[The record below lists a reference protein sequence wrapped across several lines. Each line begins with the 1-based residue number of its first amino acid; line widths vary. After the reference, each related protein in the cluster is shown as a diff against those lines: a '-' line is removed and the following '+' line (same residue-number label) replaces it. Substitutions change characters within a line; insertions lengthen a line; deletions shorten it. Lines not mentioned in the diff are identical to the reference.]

1 MTGMPVVALS
11 TLIRADAGLV
21 QIQNVGDAIRL
32 AVAVVA
38 CAVLAALVNLLG
50 RLGHARDDLVAA
62 LRAAVQ
68 LTAIGFLIV
77 WVMQSWWATA
87 GFVALMVVV
96 ASVTA
101 GRRIAPQGR
110 WWYAG
115 LPVFLGAVPVG
126 VGLVASGVVPLAPIS
141 VVPILGI
148 LIGNAM
154 TATTLAGRRARDA
167 LTQRRGEFEAG
178 LSIGLMRADAALLV
192 ARDEAALAL
201 LPGLDQTRTVGLVIL
216 PGAFVGTLL
225 GGATPL
231 QASAVQLLVLVGLL
245 LVQSVATVLT
255 LQLVVRDRLV

>member
-1 MTGMPVVALS
+1 MPVVALS
-11 TLIRADAGLV
+11 AFIRAETGLV
-21 QIQNVGDAIRL
+21 QFQSLGDAIRL
-32 AVAVVA
+32 AVVVVS
-38 CAVLAALVNLLG
+38 CALLAALVNLLG
-50 RLGHARDDLVAA
+50 KLGHARDDLMAA
-62 LRAAVQ
+62 LRASIQ

-87 GFVALMVVV
+87 GFVGLMVMV
-96 ASVTA
+96 ASFTA
-101 GRRIAPQGR
+101 GRRVAPTGR

-115 LPVFLGAVPVG
+115 APVFLAAVPVG

-154 TATTLAGRRARDA
+154 TATTLAGRQARDA
-167 LTQRRGEFEAG
+167 LIARRGEFEAG
-178 LSIGLMRADAALLV
+178 LSIGLMRTDAALLV
-192 ARDEAALAL
+192 ARDEAALGL
-201 LPGLDQTRTVGLVIL
+201 LPGLDQTRTVGLVTL

-245 LVQSVATVLT
+245 LVQSVATLLT
-255 LQLVVRDRLV
+255 LHLVVRDRLV